1 MSLALAAAVTT
12 PEGGRIEFRL
22 PAEDKAV
29 LARAAALMN
38 MDLTAFILG
47 KMLPEARAVIEN
59 AERLALSERDSLR
72 VLALLENPPAPN
84 EKLRRAARAFSSQV
98 EPLGGS
104 ENAIKAGAFSSQVEP
119 LGGSENA
126 IKKRS
131 GARPANTG
139 ERARSRVARKVT

>member
-1 MSLALAAAVTT
+1 MSSAFAPAVTA

-22 PAEDKAV
+22 PAEEKAM

-72 VLALLENPPAPN
+72 VLALLENPPALN
-84 EKLRRAARAFSSQV
+84 EKLRRAGQ
-98 EPLGGS
+98 
-104 ENAIKAGAFSSQVEP
+104 
-119 LGGSENA
+119 
-126 IKKRS
+126 
-131 GARPANTG
+131 
-139 ERARSRVARKVT
+139 VARKIT

>member
-22 PAEDKAV
+22 PAEEKAM

-38 MDLTAFILG
+38 MDLTSFILG

-84 EKLRRAARAFSSQV
+84 EKLRRASQ
-98 EPLGGS
+98 
-104 ENAIKAGAFSSQVEP
+104 
-119 LGGSENA
+119 
-126 IKKRS
+126 
-131 GARPANTG
+131 
-139 ERARSRVARKVT
+139 VARKII

>member
-1 MSLALAAAVTT
+1 MSLALASAVTA

-22 PAEDKAV
+22 PAEEKAM

-38 MDLTAFILG
+38 MDLTTFILR

-84 EKLRRAARAFSSQV
+84 EKLRRAGQV
-98 EPLGGS
+98 
-104 ENAIKAGAFSSQVEP
+104 
-119 LGGSENA
+119 
-126 IKKRS
+126 
-131 GARPANTG
+131 
-139 ERARSRVARKVT
+139 ARSIA

>member
-1 MSLALAAAVTT
+1 MSPALAATATA

-22 PAEDKAV
+22 PAEEKAM

-59 AERLALSERDSLR
+59 AERQALSERDSLR

-84 EKLRRAARAFSSQV
+84 ERLRRASQ
-98 EPLGGS
+98 
-104 ENAIKAGAFSSQVEP
+104 
-119 LGGSENA
+119 
-126 IKKRS
+126 
-131 GARPANTG
+131 
-139 ERARSRVARKVT
+139 VARKII

>member
-1 MSLALAAAVTT
+1 MSVSLSSFVTA

-22 PAEDKAV
+22 SAGEKAM

-38 MDLTAFILG
+38 MDLTTFILG

-84 EKLRRAARAFSSQV
+84 ERLLRAS
-98 EPLGGS
+98 
-104 ENAIKAGAFSSQVEP
+104 K
-119 LGGSENA
+119 
-126 IKKRS
+126 
-131 GARPANTG
+131 
-139 ERARSRVARKVT
+139 VARKIT

>member
-22 PAEDKAV
+22 PAEEKAM

-38 MDLTAFILG
+38 MDLTTFILR

-72 VLALLENPPAPN
+72 VLALLENPPPPT
-84 EKLRRAARAFSSQV
+84 EKLRRAA
-98 EPLGGS
+98 
-104 ENAIKAGAFSSQVEP
+104 KA
-119 LGGSENA
+119 
-126 IKKRS
+126 
-131 GARPANTG
+131 ARRIT
-139 ERARSRVARKVT
+139 